1 MTNYTN
7 MLRMNEKVCEE
18 KRILAIDTIRRMV
31 RDNEQITICEL
42 TKQTGLSRSFFYKNA
57 VVNMELNAAL
67 KTQQG
72 KILSSK
78 RDKKLNE
85 ALKETVKLQ
94 KDEIEKLRMEK
105 SRLTPNGSPALVNPI
120 NKGIDEQEQNGVT
133 VPSKAAIQF
142 ADTPLNLPMIF
153 LLLSGGK

>member
-1 MTNYTN
+1 MDEMTNYTN

-67 KTQQG
+67 KAQQG

-85 ALKETVKLQ
+85 ALKETVKPYHRCRCLPWMWCT
-94 KDEIEKLRMEK
+94 L
-105 SRLTPNGSPALVNPI
+105 N
-120 NKGIDEQEQNGVT
+120 QNGGR
-133 VPSKAAIQF
+133 KASF
-142 ADTPLNLPMIF
+142 P
-153 LLLSGGK
+153 

>member
-1 MTNYTN
+1 MDEMTNYTN

-42 TKQTGLSRSFFYKNA
+42 TSRSFFYKNA

-67 KTQQG
+67 KAQQG

-105 SRLTPNGSPALVNPI
+105 SRLTFEIKRLKN
-120 NKGIDEQEQNGVT
+120 EQQNDLDY
-133 VPSKAAIQF
+133 SLIEK
-142 ADTPLNLPMIF
+142 L
-153 LLLSGGK
+153 

>member
-1 MTNYTN
+1 
-7 MLRMNEKVCEE
+7 MNEKVCEE

-57 VVNMELNAAL
+57 VVNMELNTAL
-67 KTQQG
+67 KAQQG

-105 SRLTPNGSPALVNPI
+105 SRLTFEIKRLKN
-120 NKGIDEQEQNGVT
+120 EQQNDLDY
-133 VPSKAAIQF
+133 SLIEK
-142 ADTPLNLPMIF
+142 L
-153 LLLSGGK
+153 